1 MEQTPLRYER
11 RGVSNLS
18 GSKEPPAGR
27 PPTASPAQAGRGW
40 KRGAAEGA
48 GGCPCMGDAASVRR
62 QSHQRLRIGL
72 FCHRQKSRRER
83 YVVRGDVVRA
93 WGLEPQ
99 RITAREPK
107 GDVTLVKSIVMKET
121 YSNGIMEL
129 GTAHIPAALMK
140 YVEKNTV
147 PTVPSASTN
156 IPASANTE
164 VNTKMIGDV
173 CRRNHNLD
181 MMKLWLGLLKSGYIC
196 RLNSMFQVMRKL
208 WLSPPSNESPCKP
221 RSHQ

>member
-11 RGVSNLS
+11 RDVSNLS

-83 YVVRGDVVRA
+83 YVVRGDVLRA

-107 GDVTLVKSIVMKET
+107 SRMSTNSIMPAYLIFSGAVSFDAGWRRWYAET
-121 YSNGIMEL
+121 ASIGKLMGRWTPCASSGS
-129 GTAHIPAALMK
+129 GTA
-140 YVEKNTV
+140 
-147 PTVPSASTN
+147 PTP
-156 IPASANTE
+156 
-164 VNTKMIGDV
+164 
-173 CRRNHNLD
+173 RR
-181 MMKLWLGLLKSGYIC
+181 
-196 RLNSMFQVMRKL
+196 V
-208 WLSPPSNESPCKP
+208 
-221 RSHQ
+221 